1 MRSFLFVLIRANHK
15 FVILNLDWVENMML
29 RAAKTSMSFYAPH
42 MAEYTRAF
50 QNKNFSHVSFWEGEI
65 LGLQARLSST
75 RRTPWNDALIRLKVR
90 VQRLSETMP

>member
-1 MRSFLFVLIRANHK
+1 LGGEHDVEGGQDIDVVLRTAHG
-15 FVILNLDWVENMML
+15 
-29 RAAKTSMSFYAPH
+29 
-42 MAEYTRAF
+42 AF